1 MFKHSAHKRRDLP
14 DVRDVELD
22 LEMRIEGAVSG
33 SDKSK
38 RKKVKNIVE
47 KKLKSSVENSSKD
60 IDSHA
65 ITLDL
70 HRKTMDLLQNN
81 TFLMSW

>member
-14 DVRDVELD
+14 DVEDVELD

-33 SDKSK
+33 SGKSTT
-38 RKKVKNIVE
+38 KKVNSVD
-47 KKLKSSVENSSKD
+47 KKLKSSVENSPKD